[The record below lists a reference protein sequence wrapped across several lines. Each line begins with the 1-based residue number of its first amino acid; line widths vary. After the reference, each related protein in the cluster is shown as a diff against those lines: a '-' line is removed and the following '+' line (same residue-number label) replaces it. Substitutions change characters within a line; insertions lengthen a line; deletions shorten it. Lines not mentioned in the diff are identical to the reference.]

1 MATNA
6 FIPKVWSETLYQEL
20 EKELVAVRNC
30 NREFEGDIKKVGD
43 TVNICGLGDIEVFDY
58 TKNSDMGDPQ
68 VLDSTN
74 TMLRINKCKA
84 FNFLIDDIDA
94 AQQAPA
100 VMQHAMHRAAIAL
113 AEAADQEV
121 FSLHDN
127 INSSSVMTGDI
138 NETNIFEFLINVRTR
153 MMKNNVGASDE
164 LILEVSPEIAAVI
177 LKAKLDMEPAEVLE
191 KGYIG
196 RVLGFRVYVSNHV
209 MKEDADGL
217 LCHKCYVRTRR
228 AVAFAQQVQE
238 MEAYR
243 PELRF
248 ADAIKGMILFG
259 AKIVYPKEFLLLDL
273 AIVPVTSASATA

>member
-43 TVNICGLGDIEVFDY
+43 MVSICGLGDIDVFDY
-58 TKNSDMGDPQ
+58 VKNSDMGDPQ
-68 VLDSTN
+68 VLDTTN
-74 TMLRINKCKA
+74 TTLRINKCKA

-94 AQQAPA
+94 AQQTPA
-100 VMQHAMHRAAIAL
+100 VMQHAMHRAAVAL
-113 AEAADQEV
+113 AEAADREV
-121 FSLHDN
+121 FNLCNN
-127 INSSSVMTGDI
+127 ITAGNVMVKDV
-138 NETNIFEFLINVRTR
+138 NETNIFDFLINVRTR
-153 MMKNNVGASDE
+153 LMQNNVGASDE
-164 LILEVSPEIAAVI
+164 IVLEVSPEIAAVI

-209 MKEDADGL
+209 QKEEIEGVEY
-217 LCHKCYVRTRR
+217 HKCYARTRR
-228 AVAFAQQVQE
+228 AIAFAQQVQE

-259 AKIVYPKEFLLLDL
+259 TKIIYANEFLMLDL
-273 AIVPVTSASATA
+273 TIASEPAASATA

>member
-43 TVNICGLGDIEVFDY
+43 TVNICGLGDITVFDY

-74 TMLRINKCKA
+74 TALKINKCKA

-94 AQQAPA
+94 AQQTPA

-113 AEAADQEV
+113 AEAADKEV
-121 FSLHDN
+121 FALYNN
-127 INSSSVMTGDI
+127 ITSGSVMTGDI

-153 MMKNNVGASDE
+153 MMQNNVGASDE
-164 LILEVSPEIAAVI
+164 IVLEVSPKIAAVI

-196 RVLGFRVYVSNHV
+196 RVLGFRIYVSNHV
-209 MKEDADGL
+209 ETEEVDGMV
-217 LCHKCYVRTRR
+217 CHKCYARTRR

-259 AKIVYPKEFLLLDL
+259 TKIIYPKEFLLLDL
-273 AIVPVTSASATA
+273 SIVPATTASATA